1 MDAAIAHLALRQ
13 HGLLL
18 RAQVLDVGVTDAMID
33 HRIRSGRW
41 ARVCAGLYRLAGVPV
56 SWRQR
61 ALAACLVAGPGAV
74 VSHRS
79 AAVLWG
85 LSGFRPGPIEIT
97 VPNGHSV
104 RSPLARVHRTAEV
117 SRVVRTGCHSH
128 GLRGRSPTWPWW
140 SGAKCWRRRWRL
152 LEAAPED
159 IAPLVEPAAVILR
172 PAA

>member
-18 RAQVLDVGVTDAMID
+18 RAQVLDVGLTDAMID

-41 ARVCAGLYRLAGVPV
+41 ARVCPGLYRLAGVPV

-117 SRVVRTGCHSH
+117 SRVVRDGV
-128 GLRGRSPTWPWW
+128 
-140 SGAKCWRRRWRL
+140 
-152 LEAAPED
+152 
-159 IAPLVEPAAVILR
+159 PLTR
-172 PAA
+172 PARTIADLAVVVGGQVLEEAVAAA